1 MIQNFWILLNLC
13 CLISKECSKSV
24 LLDSSQGR
32 YSARSQ
38 FVLFA
43 SLENLYSSSA
53 RLLETGNHYVSQ
65 YFVVFTGIY
74 GPICKCHLHT
84 TPFALSPI
92 SSHSTSMLHCFFFSL
107 GHHPQRSF
115 TLSELSQ
122 ETQISIDNPC
132 AKSEALACLLS
143 SVILWDHCGRTFCCF
158 DYRNY
163 SSSRTSR
170 LQLCFHL
177 CILVKSQWLFKI
189 FSGNVHMAYDQMHI
203 YRHYNREHFSLV
215 LHISF

>member
-65 YFVVFTGIY
+65 YFGVFTGIY

-92 SSHSTSMLHCFFFSL
+92 SSHSTSMLHCFFFPLATIHRGPSHCLSCHKKLRFPLITPVPSL
-107 GHHPQRSF
+107 KHLPVCFPVLYCGIILGGHSVVLIIETIAHPIPPDYSYVF
-115 TLSELSQ
+115 
-122 ETQISIDNPC
+122 IC
-132 AKSEALACLLS
+132 AF
-143 SVILWDHCGRTFCCF
+143 W
-158 DYRNY
+158 
-163 SSSRTSR
+163 
-170 LQLCFHL
+170 
-177 CILVKSQWLFKI
+177 
-189 FSGNVHMAYDQMHI
+189 
-203 YRHYNREHFSLV
+203 
-215 LHISF
+215 

>member
-1 MIQNFWILLNLC
+1 MYCLLLWKIYTPLLPGFWRLGIITSASILVYSQAFMVPSVNV
-13 CLISKECSKSV
+13 ISTQH
-24 LLDSSQGR
+24 LLHLAPYR
-32 YSARSQ
+32 H
-38 FVLFA
+38 
-43 SLENLYSSSA
+43 
-53 RLLETGNHYVSQ
+53 TPTPC
-65 YFVVFTGIY
+65 FTV
-74 GPICKCHLHT
+74 
-84 TPFALSPI
+84 
-92 SSHSTSMLHCFFFSL
+92 FFSL

-143 SVILWDHCGRTFCCF
+143 SVILWDHSGRTFCCF

-177 CILVKSQWLFKI
+177 CILVKSQ
-189 FSGNVHMAYDQMHI
+189 
-203 YRHYNREHFSLV
+203 
-215 LHISF
+215 